1 MSKLLNNKAIAFL
14 KLVRIENL
22 IMIAL
27 TQVLLRYFV
36 LQKVLNQYGI
46 ALELNNT
53 LFFLVVLSTVLI
65 AAAGYIIND
74 YFDMKTDLINHPE
87 TVVVGKII
95 KRRLAIILHITFTLV
110 GIIIGMYAALKTGYL
125 RLAIFHIVAAILLW
139 FYSTNFKKQ
148 LLVGN
153 IVVSILTAAVAFMP
167 FVYEMGLIEKLHPGF
182 AQMHKDVV
190 LSCFKI
196 TFIFSLFAFITSFAR
211 EMIKDMEDYKGDA
224 ATGGRTMPI
233 VWGIVSSKLNVFF
246 LIVISV
252 ILLLFVIYNTFKFY
266 RIIVNVNTIYIFVG
280 LIIPLIILAFLT
292 LRAKESRQFKNAS
305 LLLKLI
311 MLTGL
316 AYSFVFYFS

>member
-1 MSKLLNNKAIAFL
+1 VSNLLNNKAIAFL
-14 KLVRIENL
+14 KLIRIENL

-36 LQKVLNQYGI
+36 LQKILNQHHI
-46 ALELNNT
+46 ALELNNS
-53 LFFLVVLSTVLI
+53 LFSLVVLSTVLI

-95 KRRLAIILHITFTLV
+95 KRRLAIILHITFTFL

-125 RLAIFHIVAAILLW
+125 RLAIFHIVAAALLW

-153 IVVSILTAAVAFMP
+153 IVVSLLTAAVAFMP
-167 FVYEMGLIEKLHPGF
+167 FVYEMGLLQKVHPGF
-182 AQMHKDVV
+182 ALMHKEVV

-233 VWGIVSSKLNVFF
+233 VWGMHASKLNVFF
-246 LIVISV
+246 LLVISI

-292 LRAKESRQFKNAS
+292 IVAKESRQFKYAS

-316 AYSFVFYFS
+316 SYSFVFYFS

>member
-22 IMIAL
+22 VMIAL

-95 KRRLAIILHITFTLV
+95 KRRLAIILHITFTLL
-110 GIIIGMYAALKTGYL
+110 GILIGIYAALKTGYL